1 MTNRDYDRRNTINR
15 IEKIYRNL
23 EKILDSLPKAFP
35 SAMKD
40 QIKDMVLGDD
50 ELKKIIEDL
59 EGYRPPKFFLIGRTG
74 VGKSS
79 LVNAINGRY
88 LAPVKH

>member
-40 QIKDMVLGDD
+40 QIKDLILG
-50 ELKKIIEDL
+50 
-59 EGYRPPKFFLIGRTG
+59 G
-74 VGKSS
+74 
-79 LVNAINGRY
+79 
-88 LAPVKH
+88 